1 MRTCGLQIA
10 ALAIVFVTIRP
21 LAAQTPQASAP
32 AGSSSADAKAS
43 QTEDAK
49 PPALNLTPERL
60 RELADQPAPL
70 QQSLVERPTFR
81 IQVEERQ
88 RFLTLLRTPEPP
100 DPLDNRPPPPGGVY
114 GYEVQRIALGTI
126 NHGGT
131 RMEPYAAFSGKE
143 ALTLAIEGLIT
154 KYLGGRALS
163 SLTDFERA
171 RAEAAAREE
180 AARAVREYCAEQIGG
195 GAGIDICSESFVP

>member
-1 MRTCGLQIA
+1 ML
-10 ALAIVFVTIRP
+10 
-21 LAAQTPQASAP
+21 S
-32 AGSSSADAKAS
+32 
-43 QTEDAK
+43 
-49 PPALNLTPERL
+49 PERL

-88 RFLTLLRTPEPP
+88 RFLSILKTPEQA
-100 DPLDNRPPPPGGVY
+100 DPLDNKPPPPGGVY
-114 GYEVQRIALGTI
+114 GYEVQRLALGAI

-154 KYLGGRALS
+154 KYLGGGVMSA
-163 SLTDFERA
+163 LTDFERA

-180 AARAVREYCAEQIGG
+180 AARTVQEYCAAQIGA
-195 GAGIDICSESFVP
+195 GAGIDICSESLVP